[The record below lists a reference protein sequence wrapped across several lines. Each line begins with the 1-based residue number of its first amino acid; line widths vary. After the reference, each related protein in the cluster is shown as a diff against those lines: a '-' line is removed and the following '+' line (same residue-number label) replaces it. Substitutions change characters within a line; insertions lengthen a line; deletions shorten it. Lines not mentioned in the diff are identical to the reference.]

1 MVRWPRK
8 GLASAALRA
17 RAGLALCG
25 WFYFCPWVEGSKSH
39 LSSLFACRFGRYATQ
54 ASLSGPYLTSVMGN
68 KAGEREF
75 WQLLRAPDTP
85 LLQGE
90 SGGQPP
96 LDVSPS
102 PALSQH

>member
-1 MVRWPRK
+1 MGVVLLLPLGR
-8 GLASAALRA
+8 G
-17 RAGLALCG
+17 
-25 WFYFCPWVEGSKSH
+25 EQSH
-39 LSSLFACRFGRYATQ
+39 LFSLFACPFGRYGTQ
-54 ASLSGPYLTSVMGN
+54 ASLSGPYLTSVMGK

-75 WQLLRAPDTP
+75 WQLLRAPNTP

-96 LDVSPS
+96 PDVSPS